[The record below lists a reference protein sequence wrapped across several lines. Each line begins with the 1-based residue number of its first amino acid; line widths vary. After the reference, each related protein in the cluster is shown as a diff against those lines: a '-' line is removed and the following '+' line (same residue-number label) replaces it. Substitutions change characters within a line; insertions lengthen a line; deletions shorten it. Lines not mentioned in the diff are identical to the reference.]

1 MRARKDINQTSLGGQ
16 HHDPTVSLI
25 NAVETTCQGNSWT
38 MFYYQRFSKS
48 SKKFDLN
55 SLGPWLSGWGDG
67 MTENQHVSSCHSS
80 AL

>member
-16 HHDPTVSLI
+16 HPDPTVSLI

-38 MFYYQRFSKS
+38 MFYYACFSKT

-55 SLGPWLSGWGDG
+55 SLGTWLSGWDDN
-67 MTENQHVSSCHSS
+67 MAENQRLTSCHST